1 MSRGPEIPSVAQ
13 LLDIAEDFGIDMTAE
28 RAGEYRD
35 AMSGG
40 IRALR
45 RIDDLVEERPEVKY
59 PRTPGRRARPEENP
73 YNAWYWMTDIKG
85 AGAFGI
91 DALFV
96 TEGIHGDEL
105 GMADP
110 TPARVTELL
119 AANGVSARAFI
130 TTLR

>member
-73 YNAWYWMTDIKG
+73 YIAWY
-85 AGAFGI
+85 
-91 DALFV
+91 
-96 TEGIHGDEL
+96 
-105 GMADP
+105 
-110 TPARVTELL
+110 
-119 AANGVSARAFI
+119 
-130 TTLR
+130 